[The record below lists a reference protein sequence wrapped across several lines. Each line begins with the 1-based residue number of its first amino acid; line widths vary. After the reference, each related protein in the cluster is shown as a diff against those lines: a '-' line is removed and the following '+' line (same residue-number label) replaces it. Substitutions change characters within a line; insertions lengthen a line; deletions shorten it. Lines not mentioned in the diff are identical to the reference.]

1 MAINVD
7 HGVGAAVPA
16 ASFGVGLMRGQRRY
30 GSQLAD
36 MMQKER
42 ARRDQ
47 LQQRDV
53 DRRLQLFRDSQR
65 YAEADRQRQ
74 FARESGLENLLLRSR
89 IDRARDEARY
99 GFQGEQRGLGHQES
113 LDRLRAQH
121 GFTTERDLAQFGY
134 GTQRDISRR
143 LFEDEQRR
151 LGNVDAIERME
162 RSGDIARSR
171 MLMGDMLDR
180 EQFDYKLT
188 REQQVAEQ
196 RARQAIEA
204 MQDPENELYGQFNPE
219 QREKVIQ
226 DAFMRMHAL
235 QPLPHR
241 KEKPRVSADGTPLG
255 LPFEHPQFGPGQYDP
270 QTGKFEPLQL
280 GEGQLEAREA
290 EQDAIKA
297 EQKELSDLR
306 GDPKIE
312 RRNQAFA
319 FDPKKA
325 ASKLKSVDDI
335 HDLADANEQVMI
347 AKNAAFASLLK
358 QMKPQTRKMQLA
370 SNPVGS
376 GKIFKNEDPFT
387 DDYWRNMAGM
397 KSEASNKKKFRK
409 VVELIAKRNE
419 LQERYDVLQGAK
431 DARDAQG
438 TQSWQDRDRAD
449 IMEMNR
455 DVQSW
460 QDRDREDIF
469 RLRGH

>member
-347 AKNAAFASLLK
+347 AKNAAFQSLLD
-358 QMKPQTRKMQLA
+358 QTTNAKTKRALLDQYPK
-370 SNPVGS
+370 GS
-376 GKIFKNEDPFT
+376 DKIFKQPDGFWKNLARPNNNET
-387 DDYWRNMAGM
+387 RNKA
-397 KSEASNKKKFRK
+397 AFHK
-409 VVELIAKRNE
+409 VFNLIAKRNE